1 MKKTVQIVTIPLGD
15 KGIYKADDLIKKP
28 AFEEAGAVERY
39 RIATHNF
46 DGGIWQPQQL
56 LVLSDE
62 EIKEGDWVICINN
75 GVNHY
80 KVIQNKIPSAFQDV
94 EGWKKIIASTDPS
107 LGLPAIPQ
115 SFIEK
120 YVIANGEIDEVEL
133 DTEERIHEGSTMKHV
148 IFKEKL
154 KLTKDNEVCVI
165 SNEVSV
171 SNHYSL
177 MQLKEAINLA
187 YVIGATGDTTY
198 PECEKEVLQHIRP

>member
-1 MKKTVQIVTIPLGD
+1 MKKTVQIITIPLNKEGWNKDDLVIQHGD
-15 KGIYKADDLIKKP
+15 KVYWHLTRLGSGTVTDYVDAQ
-28 AFEEAGAVERY
+28 A
-39 RIATHNF
+39 
-46 DGGIWQPQQL
+46 QQL